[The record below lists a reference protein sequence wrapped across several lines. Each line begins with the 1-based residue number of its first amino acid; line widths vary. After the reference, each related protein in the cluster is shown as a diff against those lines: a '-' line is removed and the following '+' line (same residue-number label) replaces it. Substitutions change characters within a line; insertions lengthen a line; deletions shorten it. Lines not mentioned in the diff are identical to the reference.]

1 MKITKELLRRY
12 GLGICTEEEKKAVEK
27 WLDTP
32 EYPSM
37 RISTAEKPKADSD
50 EIWSQLSKGRP
61 QLEEPMSLMK
71 ARNIV
76 LFKNVTKYA
85 AAACILFATFFGG
98 RFSANTANAS
108 EPVDNYPEDHLYI
121 FGRDDTEGHL
131 KGNEFEIAFNGK
143 IKLFNGAIGIKT
155 INVGDTSFN
164 LEPYQIYYLEGT
176 LKEPKLSNNNHSRDD
191 LHNNE
196 QLTGDFSI
204 LRTDK

>member
-37 RISTAEKPKADSD
+37 RISTAEKPKANSD

-76 LFKNVTKYA
+76 LFKNVTRYA
-85 AAACILFATFFGG
+85 AAACILFTTFFGG

-108 EPVDNYPEDHLYI
+108 ETMDNSPKDHLYI
-121 FGRDDTEGHL
+121 FG
-131 KGNEFEIAFNGK
+131 GNGALGNLPGESFEVKFDGRLR
-143 IKLFNGAIGIKT
+143 LFNSSLAQKRIQVNDTLFVLESYQTYYLSGSPENPELLNRKYMSNNTYQEIEL
-155 INVGDTSFN
+155 VGDF
-164 LEPYQIYYLEGT
+164 LI
-176 LKEPKLSNNNHSRDD
+176 R
-191 LHNNE
+191 
-196 QLTGDFSI
+196 
-204 LRTDK
+204 RTDK